1 MKIAAYILAVLNALI
16 WAVLTMLAA
25 NFLRWWWNYDGVEPF
40 SGNNLIAAIMVMLP
54 PTGLV
59 IVVSSAFF
67 LRQRVQRFF
76 FASCALTVATFAG
89 GLAFLGFY
97 GAGV

>member
-16 WAVLTMLAA
+16 WAFLTMLAV
-25 NFLRWWWNYDGVEPF
+25 NFLRVWWNYDGVERF
-40 SGNNLIAAIMVMLP
+40 TDNDFIAAITVMLP

-59 IVVSSAFF
+59 LAVSSAFF
-67 LRQRVQRFF
+67 LRQRVRRFF
-76 FASCALTVATFAG
+76 FASCVLTAATFIG